1 MSRSVLDEP
10 GDLDEIGL
18 DRLAKEAEEAME
30 KMNRLR
36 ERAELAA
43 QMHKA
48 WALFL
53 RYYFPTLARF
63 LKRFERERL
72 IGRTTTD

>member
-1 MSRSVLDEP
+1 MPRSVLDEP

-18 DRLAKEAEEAME
+18 DRLAKEAEEAMK

-36 ERAELAA
+36 GRAELAA
-43 QMHKA
+43 QMRKA

-53 RYYFPTLARF
+53 RYYFPTIVRF

-72 IGRTTTD
+72 IGHTG